1 LIDVPAESMND
12 VGCRSNW
19 SVSLAAI
26 HWKRV
31 DRTSVLAIRPAWAR
45 CQRNTE
51 SAVAQPTQEPV
62 APWSP
67 IFHQVSSRRSF
78 ADGTSAV
85 ASTPASSA
93 LWYFQS
99 LSGSGEGTQLRIRR
113 VSSSL
118 LVDLVAGV
126 AAVRRRLPFLAIT
139 PRRVH
144 GDQDRSL
151 GSKVGGSD

>member
-1 LIDVPAESMND
+1 MND

-45 CQRNTE
+45 CQRKTE

-62 APWSP
+62 ALVADLPP
-67 IFHQVSSRRSF
+67 GVVAEVFRRRNLG
-78 ADGTSAV
+78 DRQHT
-85 ASTPASSA
+85 SSA

-118 LVDLVAGV
+118 LVDLVADV

-139 PRRVH
+139 PAQSS